1 MSPLQ
6 GRDVVRVHEYQGRTG
21 RRIHTGE
28 STVRPHGHHEVPA
41 ARLPVKAVAAG
52 LRSATHRLFC

>member
-1 MSPLQ
+1 MCQ
-6 GRDVVRVHEYQGRTG
+6 MNTAFGN
-21 RRIHTGE
+21 
-28 STVRPHGHHEVPA
+28 HEVPA